1 MMKYYSYLVVRYD
14 FVLEYTCNNEAHR
27 QEGNKKV
34 RFMSD

>member
-14 FVLEYTCNNEAHR
+14 FVLEYTCNNEVHR